1 MLVPGCGDRVDT
13 CSPLA
18 GQTWR
23 VRQSVRALQSGAPA
37 ASCLSNYPS
46 KTSSGSL
53 KGHRKENPGEGSRT
67 SEGAKDGVPCPGSST
82 PRVGLPLCP
91 PAGPEPASCPTHPAP
106 FRSQRDPIK
115 SNHTHTSRLLKKPLK
130 LKNFHPRPTPR
141 PQHPGLA
148 IPPGTQDPSVLGAH
162 RFPS

>member
-23 VRQSVRALQSGAPA
+23 VRQLVRALQSGAPA

-106 FRSQRDPIK
+106 GGSSPAGLGPSPCLSGPWLHNPFVGQSLCEGGAGRTEAPL
-115 SNHTHTSRLLKKPLK
+115 SR
-130 LKNFHPRPTPR
+130 PRIGVGAGSPR
-141 PQHPGLA
+141 A
-148 IPPGTQDPSVLGAH
+148 EE
-162 RFPS
+162 